1 MNEARLRE
9 LYGDVHKQA
18 AAKVIDRLDSH
29 CRAFIAHAPFM
40 VLATSDGEGLDV
52 SPKGDAAG
60 FVHVLDDSTIAIPD
74 RPGNNRIDGL
84 LNIIRNPQVA
94 LLFLIPTVGETLRV
108 NGAATISEDAALC
121 EQFLVN
127 GQAPR
132 TVTLVKVQEAFL
144 HCGKALMRSGL
155 WKPESWAKARPVAGL
170 GDVIHAHTGGMDVPY
185 KTEAEVVRLYK
196 ETLY

>member
-9 LYGDVHKQA
+9 IYGDVGERA
-18 AAKVIDRLDSH
+18 AAKVIDRLDEH
-29 CRAFIAHAPFM
+29 CRAFIGNAPF
-40 VLATSDGEGLDV
+40 VLLATNNGETLDV

-60 FVHVLDDSTIAIPD
+60 FVQVLDDSTLAIPD

-84 LNIIRNPQVA
+84 LNIVRNPQVA
-94 LLFLIPTVGETLRV
+94 LLFLIPTVGESLRV
-108 NGAATISEDAALC
+108 NGVATISADAALC
-121 EQFLVN
+121 GQFLVN
-127 GQAPR
+127 GRAPK
-132 TVTLVKVQEAFL
+132 TVTTVRVQEVFL

-155 WKPESWAKARPVAGL
+155 WRPETWPKARPVAGL

-185 KTEAEVVRLYK
+185 KTEADVDRIYI

>member
-9 LYGDVHKQA
+9 LYGTVGERA

-29 CRAFIAHAPFM
+29 CRAFIANAPFIL
-40 VLATSDGEGLDV
+40 LATSNGETLDV

-60 FVHVLDDSTIAIPD
+60 FVHVLDNSTLAIPD

-84 LNIIRNPQVA
+84 LNIVRNPQVA

-108 NGAATISEDAALC
+108 NGVASISEDAALC
-121 EQFLVN
+121 GQFSVN
-127 GQAPR
+127 GRAPK
-132 TVTLVKVQEAFL
+132 TVTLVQVQEAFL
-144 HCGKALMRSGL
+144 HCGKAFMRSGL
-155 WKPESWAKARPVAGL
+155 WKPETWPPKRPVAGL
-170 GDVIHAHTGGMDVPY
+170 GDVIQAHTGGLDVPY
-185 KTEAEVVRLYK
+185 TTEALVQELYQ